1 MAWAL
6 AVIFLLGVGL
16 PIAAWRLSRH
26 LESRLQPVG
35 GAGLPADQVDKC
47 LLEQHHLLA
56 VQRRQVRDAV
66 MYGRMVRDPALKHAT
81 RDLAGTALRGE
92 LKLGRSIR
100 IASYVMLAAGVGVIA
115 IGVFVWVSTASP
127 AVVVAILLGAWWLV
141 RALLAMRTIQRGPGR
156 PCQLAA

>member
-16 PIAAWRLSRH
+16 PIAAWRLSRQ

-35 GAGLPADQVDKC
+35 GVGPPTDQVDKW
-47 LLEQHHLLA
+47 LLEQHHLPA

-81 RDLAGTALRGE
+81 PDIAGTALRGE

-100 IASYVMLAAGVGVIA
+100 ITIYVMLADGVGVIA
-115 IGVFVWVSTASP
+115 VRVFVLVSTDSP
-127 AVVVAILLGAWWLV
+127 A
-141 RALLAMRTIQRGPGR
+141 LAV
-156 PCQLAA
+156 

>member
-35 GAGLPADQVDKC
+35 GVGPPADQVDKW
-47 LLEQHHLLA
+47 LLEQHHLPAL
-56 VQRRQVRDAV
+56 QRGQVRDAV

-100 IASYVMLAAGVGVIA
+100 IASYITLAAGDGVIA
-115 IGVFVWVSTASP
+115 GGVFVWGTTASP
-127 AVVVAILLGAWWLV
+127 AVGVAILFGVWWGG
-141 RALLAMRTIQRGPGR
+141 RAVLAITTFQR
-156 PCQLAA
+156 

>member
-1 MAWAL
+1 MALAL

-35 GAGLPADQVDKC
+35 GVGPPTDQVDKW
-47 LLEQHHLLA
+47 LLEQHHLPA

-66 MYGRMVRDPALKHAT
+66 MYGRIVRDPALKHAT
-81 RDLAGTALRGE
+81 RDLAGTVLRGE

-100 IASYVMLAAGVGVIA
+100 IASAAGVGVIA
-115 IGVFVWVSTASP
+115 VGVFVWVSTASP

-141 RALLAMRTIQRGPGR
+141 RAVLAMRTIQRGPR
-156 PCQLAA
+156 RAYQLNA

>member
-35 GAGLPADQVDKC
+35 GVCPPTDQVDKW
-47 LLEQHHLLA
+47 LLEQHHLPAL
-56 VQRRQVRDAV
+56 QRRQVRDAV
-66 MYGRMVRDPALKHAT
+66 MYGRMMRDPALKHVT
-81 RDLAGTALRGE
+81 RDLAGAALRGE

-100 IASYVMLAAGVGVIA
+100 TASYVLLAEGVGVIA
-115 IGVFVWVSTASP
+115 IGVFEWVSTANP

-141 RALLAMRTIQRGPGR
+141 RAVLAMRTIQRGPGR
-156 PCQLAA
+156 AYQLNA

>member
-16 PIAAWRLSRH
+16 PIAAWRLSRQ

-35 GAGLPADQVDKC
+35 GVGPPTDQVDKW
-47 LLEQHHLLA
+47 LLEQHHLPA

-81 RDLAGTALRGE
+81 RDVAGKGGARDE
-92 LKLGRSIR
+92 NNSAR
-100 IASYVMLAAGVGVIA
+100 AGKGLPA
-115 IGVFVWVSTASP
+115 QRVS
-127 AVVVAILLGAWWLV
+127 
-141 RALLAMRTIQRGPGR
+141 RR
-156 PCQLAA
+156 C

>member
-16 PIAAWRLSRH
+16 PIAAWRLSRQ

-35 GAGLPADQVDKC
+35 GIGPPTDQVDKW
-47 LLEQHHLLA
+47 LLEQHHLPA

-100 IASYVMLAAGVGVIA
+100 IASYITLATGVGVIA
-115 IGVFVWVSTASP
+115 VGVFVWVTTASP

-141 RALLAMRTIQRGPGR
+141 RPVLAMRTIQRGPGR
-156 PCQLAA
+156 AYQLNA

>member
-16 PIAAWRLSRH
+16 PIAAWRLSRQ

-35 GAGLPADQVDKC
+35 GIGPPTDQVDKW
-47 LLEQHHLLA
+47 LLEQHHLPA

-100 IASYVMLAAGVGVIA
+100 IASY
-115 IGVFVWVSTASP
+115 IGVFVWVTTASP

-141 RALLAMRTIQRGPGR
+141 RAVLAMRTIQRGPGR
-156 PCQLAA
+156 AYQLNA